1 MPTSTNAD
9 SRPAGAE
16 SAGLLDDYLEDEEL
30 AHELKCS
37 IWTLRNWRRLG
48 EAPPSAVIARRRQ
61 TRRSVARDW
70 ILAREQDPAA

>member
-9 SRPAGAE
+9 GRPAGTAP
-16 SAGLLDDYLEDEEL
+16 AGLLDDYLEDEEL
-30 AHELKCS
+30 ARELQCS
-37 IWTLRNWRRLG
+37 VWTLRNWRRLG
-48 EAPPSAVIARRRQ
+48 EAPPSAVIARRRL